1 MDSPEFASPF
11 HTDGDSYTDIRREI
25 DTSAWNRNHTML
37 LVTMMSSFFVWGM
50 LLVIAPLITSWPF
63 IPPSYFTV
71 LLVSSPAGLLSGNL
85 LMGHLSDRYGRKR
98 IFIITLLL
106 GIIGIS
112 GILVSGTPLEI
123 VASIFLAEMGFGGD
137 ETVSLAFMAEQFPIR
152 YRGKALIAASNSAN
166 IGVAAISAVFLFMP
180 VSVPYQKAI
189 FAVMIVLALAVALI
203 TRAKLPESF
212 RWSYVSRSTA
222 RKLAWKFSRYD
233 YLKFLVLTSFAITI
247 VLTFALA
254 GYVIGPYEF
263 PALTSL
269 IAFAYGAAE
278 AATGIVLLLFINMI
292 GRRKLSVIA
301 YAGGFLSMA
310 LFIPYSFYSRS
321 VTLLAL
327 LLVLNAVFG
336 EMGWAVRELLQ
347 PELFTTAYRGKGI
360 SSVRGIAYALYI
372 ITLLAISGFSLTD
385 YILYAVAVW
394 AIGMFASVA
403 WYLRGRETLDSS
415 LV

>member
-1 MDSPEFASPF
+1 
-11 HTDGDSYTDIRREI
+11 
-25 DTSAWNRNHTML
+25 
-37 LVTMMSSFFVWGM
+37 
-50 LLVIAPLITSWPF
+50 
-63 IPPSYFTV
+63 
-71 LLVSSPAGLLSGNL
+71 
-85 LMGHLSDRYGRKR
+85 MGYLSDRYGRKR

-112 GILVSGTPLEI
+112 GILVSATPLEM

-233 YLKFLVLTSFAITI
+233 YLKFLVLMSFAITI